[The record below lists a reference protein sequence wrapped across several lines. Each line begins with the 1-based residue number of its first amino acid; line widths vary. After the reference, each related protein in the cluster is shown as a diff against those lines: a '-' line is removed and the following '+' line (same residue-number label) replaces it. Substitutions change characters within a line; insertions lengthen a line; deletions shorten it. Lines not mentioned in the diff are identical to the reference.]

1 MSTPSSRASIVLP
14 EFVAHFSHRSSD
26 RVPRLIGENWED
38 LLPHQM
44 RNCVPKRQH
53 EFIIGRYCAYRAVLQ
68 IQPDFDWRT
77 PISRGPTGAPVWPVG
92 IIGSITHTDGYVA
105 AAAARRGCLDAI
117 GIDSERILSAKVAR
131 EVSSL
136 VVSESELDR
145 IASKTELDRIKA
157 LTLCFSAKESLFK
170 CLHPLIDQYFDYLDA
185 EVVSV
190 QVEARRFGIRLER
203 PLSNDLPSGMI
214 LFGRFAC
221 NDGFVHTGLTFRRQA

>member
-1 MSTPSSRASIVLP
+1 MSTPSFRASIVVP
-14 EFVAHFSHRSSD
+14 ECVAHFGHRSSD
-26 RVPRLIGENWED
+26 RVPRLIEENWEE

-53 EFIIGRYCAYRAVLQ
+53 EFITGRYCAYRAIRQ
-68 IQPDFDWRT
+68 IQPDFDWPTR
-77 PISRGPTGAPVWPVG
+77 IGRGPTGAPVWPDG

-105 AAAARRGCLDAI
+105 AAAAHRSCLDAI
-117 GIDSERILSAKVAR
+117 GIDSERILNAKVAR

-136 VVSESELDR
+136 IVSESELER
-145 IASKTELDRIKA
+145 IARGAELDPVKA

-170 CLHPLIDQYFDYLDA
+170 CLHPLIGQYFDYLDA

-203 PLSNDLPSGMI
+203 PLSN
-214 LFGRFAC
+214 
-221 NDGFVHTGLTFRRQA
+221 